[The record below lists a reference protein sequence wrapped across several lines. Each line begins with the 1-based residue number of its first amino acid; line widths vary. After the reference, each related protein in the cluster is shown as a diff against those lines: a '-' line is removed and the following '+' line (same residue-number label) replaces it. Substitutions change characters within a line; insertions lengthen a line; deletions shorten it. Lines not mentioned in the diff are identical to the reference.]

1 MLLVFIVYSNF
12 ILKWR
17 RVIDFVFKTG
27 TYIPKLIAEAFYL
40 TNDIEKYGSGFTR
53 IREAIVPYP
62 TMKYDFYVMGNGCFS
77 ELSYERQKISTAEIE
92 DSGLKD
98 SVEKIVG
105 AIKVNPFITQSE
117 LAKITG
123 LSRRGVEWNLQQLRK
138 NGIILR
144 VGPDKGGHW
153 EINKETE

>member
-1 MLLVFIVYSNF
+1 M
-12 ILKWR
+12 
-17 RVIDFVFKTG
+17 
-27 TYIPKLIAEAFYL
+27 
-40 TNDIEKYGSGFTR
+40 
-53 IREAIVPYP
+53 
-62 TMKYDFYVMGNGCFS
+62 
-77 ELSYERQKISTAEIE
+77 
-92 DSGLKD
+92 
-98 SVEKIVG
+98 EKIVG

>member
-17 RVIDFVFKTG
+17 CVIDFVFKTG

-105 AIKVNPFITQSE
+105 AIKVNPFIKQSE

>member
-1 MLLVFIVYSNF
+1 M
-12 ILKWR
+12 
-17 RVIDFVFKTG
+17 VIFQVVNKPVKP
-27 TYIPKLIAEAFYL
+27 ISVQER
-40 TNDIEKYGSGFTR
+40 FTR
-53 IREAIVPYP
+53 IREAIASYP

-98 SVEKIVG
+98 SVEKIVE
-105 AIKVNPFITQSE
+105 AIKVNPFITQKE
-117 LAKITG
+117 LVKITG

-138 NGIILR
+138 NKIILR
-144 VGPDKGGHW
+144 VGPAKGGHW